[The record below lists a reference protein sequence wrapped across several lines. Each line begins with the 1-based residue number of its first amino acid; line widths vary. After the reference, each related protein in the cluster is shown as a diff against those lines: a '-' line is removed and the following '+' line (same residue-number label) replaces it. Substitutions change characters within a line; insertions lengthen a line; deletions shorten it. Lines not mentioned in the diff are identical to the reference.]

1 MSLDIANISFGY
13 SLKQTVLEDISFS
26 VAENDFVS
34 IVGPNGTGK
43 TTLLKCIN
51 RILCP
56 QAGTVAFNGE
66 NTMDWQQKE
75 IARVIAYVPQYAG
88 GLWPMQVVNTVM
100 MGRLPHAIGKYS
112 ALDREIVFSIL
123 QKMGMEKFAF
133 RDIRQLSG
141 GERQKVV
148 IARALAQQPKV
159 IILDEPTSN
168 LDLKNQLHILNL
180 IAGLCETEHLAVM
193 MSIHDLNLA
202 ALFSN
207 KMIMLK
213 DRKIFADGPPNSVL
227 NQGNIAAIYG
237 VDAIVTMEDDYKHVR
252 LRKQQGVTLQ

>member
-13 SLKQTVLEDISFS
+13 SLKQTVLADISFS
-26 VAENDFVS
+26 VAENDFIS

-56 QAGTVAFNGE
+56 RTGTITFNGS
-66 NTMDWQQKE
+66 NILNWQQKD
-75 IARVIAYVPQYAG
+75 IARIIAYVPQYSNAV
-88 GLWPMQVVNTVM
+88 WPMQVINSVM
-100 MGRLPHAIGKYS
+100 MGRLPHARGKYS

-123 QKMGMEKFAF
+123 QKMGIEKFAF

-202 ALFSN
+202 ALFSD

-213 DRKIFADGPPNSVL
+213 EAQIFAYGSPNSVL
-227 NQGNIAAIYG
+227 TQENIAAIYG
-237 VDAIVTMEDDYKHVR
+237 VDTTVTMEEGYKHVR
-252 LRKQQGVTLQ
+252 LRKQQGVTPQ

>member
-13 SLKQTVLEDISFS
+13 SLDQAVLEDISFS
-26 VAENDFVS
+26 VAENEFIS

-56 QAGTVAFNGE
+56 RKGTITFNGS
-66 NTMDWQQKE
+66 NIMNWQQKE
-75 IARVIAYVPQYAG
+75 IARIIAYVPQYSNAV
-88 GLWPMQVVNTVM
+88 WPMPVINAVM
-100 MGRLPHAIGKYS
+100 MGRLPHARGKYS
-112 ALDREIVFSIL
+112 AFDREIVFSVL
-123 QKMGMEKFAF
+123 QRMGIEKFAF

-202 ALFSN
+202 ALFSD

-213 DRKIFADGPPNSVL
+213 DRRIFAYGSPNSVL
-227 NQGNIAAIYG
+227 SQQNIAAIYG
-237 VDAIVTMEDDYKHVR
+237 VHTAVTMEEDYKHVR
-252 LRKQQGVTLQ
+252 LRKQQGVTPQ